1 MTEHLVLVAS
11 LFICL
16 FFSVWVVR
24 VEMPTPYR
32 SRQDHY
38 SRDVAIWSV
47 KHPSVELSVDQ
58 TFVAGH
64 KECFRVAEETSH
76 APCALSLWHLLG
88 HQSHF
93 QKSQLPISA
102 SPGPKQIGFGGLWF
116 DRGPWL
122 LTNQL
127 APTGKVFLH
136 SYFSFPLLSHFHCFL
151 KFFFGW

>member
-1 MTEHLVLVAS
+1 MGTLNDLCPSYISEEAVSHDRTS
-11 LFICL
+11 CTCGLFVYLFVFLCL
-16 FFSVWVVR
+16 FGLCDSKWA
-24 VEMPTPYR
+24 PPHR

-76 APCALSLWHLLG
+76 APCALSLWHLLCR
-88 HQSHF
+88 QSHF

-116 DRGPWL
+116 DRGPRL

-127 APTGKVFLH
+127 APTVKVF
-136 SYFSFPLLSHFHCFL
+136 FA
-151 KFFFGW
+151 